1 MSPKTPKDT
10 KEKAKETPKKDDV
23 PDEKPE
29 EEKKEGEKEEGAG
42 ESGEKEDKSDE
53 GKGEEGEVKGPDS
66 PDSSL
71 DLYDLSA
78 EDKRVLKDA
87 MKKKEKGGQPGG
99 VKKSPTKAK
108 AKPKAKGKGKAKAK
122 PKASAKAEKVED
134 TDDDEEPPKKKKKVK
149 KTEGKDGKDG
159 KDDEEK
165 KKATKLTLK
174 QQTEDW
180 QKKLAEEEQDAKAEV
195 IDTEESRDR
204 QKAQKY
210 AKMEKAGALPAA
222 VKEAMEAAD
231 KSTNPR
237 AAKTA
242 LINRLFRK
250 EGGVFVMAPN
260 DPSFQRV
267 QKHLDTRYGKEE
279 NTSMPYNMV
288 LWEKFHGNKV
298 ALQQAIDDGDLA
310 WSTYKGKE
318 YLSFNTV
325 TQGRQKEMVESTE
338 LNDGKHQLNEDE
350 HGQIEGWLKKM
361 ALGVEGSMEVS
372 DAAGSGGEKGTQVLM
387 LKDQQAQ
394 PKWEAVEQIL
404 IQAKQAQEKL
414 IRESMKLKDK
424 VIKAGDGELT
434 KAFKESLA
442 VLQDND
448 RKLDHIIMWK
458 AGLGTFGFGFFPGFY
473 LKQFFGAL
481 IGYLQGLRVGA
492 L

>member
-1 MSPKTPKDT
+1 M
-10 KEKAKETPKKDDV
+10 
-23 PDEKPE
+23 
-29 EEKKEGEKEEGAG
+29 
-42 ESGEKEDKSDE
+42 
-53 GKGEEGEVKGPDS
+53 
-66 PDSSL
+66 
-71 DLYDLSA
+71 
-78 EDKRVLKDA
+78 
-87 MKKKEKGGQPGG
+87 
-99 VKKSPTKAK
+99 
-108 AKPKAKGKGKAKAK
+108 
-122 PKASAKAEKVED
+122 
-134 TDDDEEPPKKKKKVK
+134 
-149 KTEGKDGKDG
+149 
-159 KDDEEK
+159 
-165 KKATKLTLK
+165 
-174 QQTEDW
+174 
-180 QKKLAEEEQDAKAEV
+180 

-250 EGGVFVMAPN
+250 EGGVFVMVPN

-458 AGLGTFGFGFFPGFY
+458 AGLGTFGFGFFLGFY